1 MSSENDIDVIVAI
14 DFGTTFSGFAFAKK
28 TKPEEIS
35 INNIHLNNIW
45 LGRKGLPKTNTALLY
60 FDECLE
66 LHKKW
71 GEQALIYEP
80 SKRVDQVHYII
91 ERFKLLLDED
101 AKDNWPVLP
110 KNLDAKIVITD
121 YFVKMKEV
129 IEEVLDKR
137 CKATLSQVLFVLSV
151 PAEWPPRTRD
161 ILRDCVYKAG
171 LLDESKRQSNRH
183 RLEFTTEPEAAAIY
197 CLSCAGENFSVGD
210 TYLVVDCGGG
220 TVDLTIRTL
229 LPDKT
234 LEEETVR
241 SGGLCGST
249 FVDQEFLKFL
259 RLTVGSEAMD
269 QFKENHY
276 GSLQKLIYM
285 FFCPEVKLPFDG
297 ESDEFESIELDLEKW
312 CPTLIQYISGET
324 EEKLKKEEWI
334 IDIKFD
340 DVMRMFDPAVN
351 DIIDLIHAQLERLPK
366 QRKVKTMFL
375 VGGFSESTY
384 LFKRVKTVFKN
395 RIDDNKIINPPEPIA
410 AIVKGACYYGLNK
423 NIIKIRTLKWS
434 YGIEINS
441 EYNYNDPK
449 ELRFDGNRILRFD
462 ALANQGDKLEV
473 NKDSKPREYKPLS
486 RNQLA
491 VTFKLLYANFPK
503 PKYPGQKGVRTLG
516 KLTINLPLK
525 GFGTDRIIEF
535 FLKFAEEELKVTARN
550 KITLES
556 YSATFNYPKDDDY
569 SF

>member
-234 LEEETVR
+234 LEEET
-241 SGGLCGST
+241 
-249 FVDQEFLKFL
+249 
-259 RLTVGSEAMD
+259 
-269 QFKENHY
+269 
-276 GSLQKLIYM
+276 
-285 FFCPEVKLPFDG
+285 
-297 ESDEFESIELDLEKW
+297 
-312 CPTLIQYISGET
+312 
-324 EEKLKKEEWI
+324 
-334 IDIKFD
+334 
-340 DVMRMFDPAVN
+340 
-351 DIIDLIHAQLERLPK
+351 
-366 QRKVKTMFL
+366 
-375 VGGFSESTY
+375 
-384 LFKRVKTVFKN
+384 N